1 MFGPELFTLYTAPLT
16 CLIEKHSIHHEIFTD
31 DTQPSHSESPQNYT
45 DLVRSLQD
53 RVKDTGLR
61 MEENKLR
68 LNNDTTEA
76 IRLSISSSVNTTL
89 QHPHAI
95 SLSNTDVEFAGIAR
109 NLRFIFD
116 SDLSMKQQV
125 IKTCKAA
132 YIEI

>member
-1 MFGPELFTLYTAPLT
+1 M
-16 CLIEKHSIHHEIFTD
+16 FTD
-31 DTQPSHSESPQNYT
+31 DTQPSHSESQNYT

-53 RVKDTGLR
+53 CVKDTGLW

-109 NLRFIFD
+109 NPRFIFD
-116 SDLSMKQQV
+116 SDLSVKQQV